1 MTLTKLLKETT
12 GGTEFG
18 DFFSDQTTSDDGF
31 TQHIHHSIPSYAEM
45 ERESADAIVAIYNDA
60 LVLDI
65 DSSEGTWGKY
75 ISRQSGGNIETH
87 NLDPNEDM
95 QQTFEQDPV
104 EGAHHLLRS
113 FGEDY
118 GDIPAYNPEDVYDVV
133 RESMTFQFI
142 STDRRAQYK
151 QAKDALKSNGFFI
164 TNSKVFQLD
173 DDEYKKYEALKDEY
187 KRENFTDQEIE
198 MKAKEVLPNMSK
210 YMVDIIDT
218 IQALEQHFRFVVQYW
233 VSGNF
238 TGFVAS
244 DDKNILDRF
253 LDQMPEVDGFP
264 NSVEGKIV
272 DLELV
277 MEDE

>member
-1 MTLTKLLKETT
+1 MTLLRLLKEAT
-12 GGTEFG
+12 GGTEFS
-18 DFFSDQTTSDDGF
+18 DFFSGQTTSDAGF

-45 ERESADAIVAIYNDA
+45 EKESADAIVAIFNDA

-65 DSSEGTWGKY
+65 GSSEGTWGKY
-75 ISRQSGGNIETH
+75 ISRQSGGNIKTH

-95 QQTFEQDPV
+95 KDTFEQDPV
-104 EGAHHLLRS
+104 DGAIHLVRS

-118 GDIPAYNPEDVYDVV
+118 GDIPAYNPQDAYDVV

-142 STDRRAQYK
+142 STDRESQYR
-151 QAKDALKSNGFFI
+151 QAKEALKSDGFFI

-198 MKAKEVLPNMSK
+198 TKAKEVLPNMSK
-210 YMVDIIDT
+210 YMVDIIT
-218 IQALEQHFRFVVQYW
+218 TMQALEQHFRFVVQYW

-238 TGFVAS
+238 TGFVAG
-244 DDKNILDRF
+244 DDKTIIDQF

-264 NSVEGKIV
+264 NSVEGKVVEI
-272 DLELV
+272 ELA